1 MSRLVIVS
9 TSTSNNTAGGAI
21 IPLDIHR
28 GAFNVGVGI
37 VKVSGAPTTN
47 VEITFQNPLENGA
60 VPANF
65 TWYPITALT
74 SVSTTVFGA
83 ITTPCHALRVRQ
95 ADTGDARV
103 FVIQS
108 GLVNN

>member
-1 MSRLVIVS
+1 MSRLVTVS
-9 TSTSNNTAGGAI
+9 TSTSTAAAGGVI

-28 GAFNVGVGI
+28 GNFNVGVGI
-37 VKVSGAPTTN
+37 VKVSGTPTTN
-47 VEITFQNPLENGA
+47 IEITFQNPLEAG
-60 VPANF
+60 VTPANF

-74 SVSTTVFGA
+74 SVSTTVFSN

-95 ADTGDARV
+95 VDVGDARV
-103 FVIQS
+103 YIIQS